1 MNGINS
7 DHLKNGIK
15 RVLAALMVLTYS
27 TIVHFEY
34 CRGFEFL
41 SFINTVLRF
50 LQFALIGVVILM
62 LILSYIRHRFRMSKT
77 AALTLVL
84 YLYIA
89 AVTAYNGY
97 NFLRAGLVANILLP
111 LLFDT
116 AMFEKDETM
125 FKGWLHTLE
134 VMTVINFITILL
146 FVGQDGFDYREG
158 ASRLR
163 FVYFLHYDNGHVVTT
178 FPVMCFNLMLYLR
191 NHRKRHLLFVVI
203 VLAGYCITFSATSLV
218 MSIVFFAAL
227 LAYRYFPMLKSVFLN
242 KTFLLAAILVL
253 FVGMIVLGGYKNL
266 VSLFVLLFNK
276 NLTLNRAGVFEM
288 ALQYIRKSILIGY
301 GYVVDAKWIAGYNSG
316 HNLYLNFMLAGGI
329 IGLALFIWLLFL
341 TLGTGRRQ
349 CRSCKELY
357 IMYCGVIAYMVAGM
371 AEGYDTYASFYL
383 FLWMCIS
390 LAHGDGINAMLDAY
404 SHRSIRFVSNGRR
417 I

>member
-1 MNGINS
+1 MNAA
-7 DHLKNGIK
+7 HLKYIIK
-15 RVLAALMVLTYS
+15 SVLAALMVLTYS

-41 SFINTVLRF
+41 SFINVILRF
-50 LQFALIGVVILM
+50 LQFAMIGLIIIM
-62 LILSYIRHRFRMSKT
+62 MIPSYISHRFRMSKT
-77 AALTLVL
+77 ALLILVL

-89 AVTAYNGY
+89 GVTLYNGY

-111 LLFDT
+111 LLFDI
-116 AMFEKDETM
+116 ALFEKDEAM

-134 VMTVINFITILL
+134 VMTVINFISILL
-146 FVGQDGFDYREG
+146 LVGRDGFDYSDG
-158 ASRLR
+158 VSRLR
-163 FVYFLHYDNGHVVTT
+163 YVYFLHYDNGHVVTT

-191 NHRKRHLLFVVI
+191 NRRKRHLLFVVI
-203 VLAGYCITFSATSLV
+203 VLAGYIITFSATTLV
-218 MSIVFFAAL
+218 MCIFFFAAL
-227 LAYRYFPMLKSVFLN
+227 LVYRYFPLIKSAFLN
-242 KTFLLAAILVL
+242 KTFMISAIVIVFVL
-253 FVGMIVLGGYKNL
+253 MIVLGGYKRL
-266 VSLFVLLFNK
+266 VFIFEILFNK
-276 NLTLNRAGVFEM
+276 NILNRSGVFET
-288 ALQYIRKSILIGY
+288 ALQYIRRSMLIGY

-329 IGLALFIWLLFL
+329 IGLALFVWILFS
-341 TLGTGRRQ
+341 TLGNGKRQ

-383 FLWMCIS
+383 FLWMCIT
-390 LAHGDGINAMLDAY
+390 LAHGDGINALLDAY
-404 SHRSIRFVSNGRR
+404 SHRSVRFVSNGRR